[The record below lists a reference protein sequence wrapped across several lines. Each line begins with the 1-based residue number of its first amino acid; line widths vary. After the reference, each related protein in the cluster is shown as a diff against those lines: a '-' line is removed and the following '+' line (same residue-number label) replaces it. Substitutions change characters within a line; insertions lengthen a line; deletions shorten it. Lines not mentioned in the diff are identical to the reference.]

1 MPSSKNGSNGAENHD
16 LPFAKELWEACDR
29 LRGSVESA
37 EYKHLVL
44 GLVFLKYISD
54 SFERRR
60 AVLEVATR
68 EEGTDLYTEDEEER
82 AEVLEDRDEYISEN
96 VFWVPKKARWNAL
109 LAAATQP
116 DIGQQIDAALGEI
129 EKANEEQLRG
139 VLPRIYARAPLS
151 SQKLG
156 ELVTTIAKVG
166 FGDDEDKARDILG
179 RTYEYFIKRFAAA
192 EGHRGGEF
200 YTPRSVTQLLVEILA
215 PYEGR
220 VLDPACGSCGLFIQ
234 SADFIKGHGGQARKI
249 SIYGQENIQAT
260 WRIGRMNLAIHAL
273 AGDIRLGD
281 SLLDDQHPGLKADFV
296 LANPPFNEKMWGAPQ
311 VATDN
316 RWKFGVPPD
325 SNANYA
331 WIQHF
336 IHHLAPDGRAGFVMA
351 NGSLTTRDNGEH
363 LIREEL
369 IKADLIDC
377 IIELPNKLFFTT
389 QIPVCLWFLDRNRD
403 RAEGRNRR
411 GEILFID
418 ARQLG
423 VLVSRN
429 QRELS
434 KEDVARITSTYRA
447 WRGENETAYED
458 IPGFCREATIEE
470 VEAHGN
476 FLAPGAFTAERH
488 IAEEELSPAAKV
500 DHLADITA
508 DRIERFIAAIRDDV
522 ADNLYRAWFVDF
534 DPVTANDPLA
544 WTGLHNE
551 LLSLF
556 GDKLIDTEAGLAP
569 AGWDIVDIS
578 SIAEVIYGAAYSS
591 KLFNEGGVGMP
602 LLRIREIGSDDPK
615 VFTAEEH
622 PKGTVI
628 TQGDIVCGMDGE
640 FRIQRWRGPD
650 AVLNQRVC
658 HFRPHE
664 GIPTTY
670 LNAAVKR
677 PISFFERSKTGTTV
691 IHLLK
696 RDIDQMRFAKPPAA
710 VLDAFDRQVMRQV
723 QAVVDAVDDG
733 IDSEMVSAVRSKL
746 LSQEEA

>member
-1 MPSSKNGSNGAENHD
+1 MPSNKNGSNGAENHD

-54 SFERRR
+54 AFERRR
-60 AVLEVATR
+60 SFLEAATR
-68 EEGTDLYTEDEEER
+68 KEGGDLYTEDEEQR

-96 VFWVPKKARWNAL
+96 VFWVPKKARWSAL

-116 DIGQQIDAALGEI
+116 DIGQRIDAALGEI
-129 EKANEEQLRG
+129 EKSNEEQLRG
-139 VLPRIYARAPLS
+139 VLPRIYARAPLA

-200 YTPRSVTQLLVEILA
+200 YTPQSVTRLLVEMLE

-234 SADFIKGHGGQARKI
+234 SADFVKSHGGKSREI
-249 SIYGQENIQAT
+249 SIYGQENNQAT
-260 WRIGRMNLAIHAL
+260 WRIGRMNLAIHGL
-273 AGDIRLGD
+273 SGDIRLGD
-281 SLLDDQHPGLKADFV
+281 SLLDDQHTGLKADFV
-296 LANPPFNEKMWGAPQ
+296 LANPPFNEKQWEAQQ
-311 VATDN
+311 VADDS
-316 RWKFGVPPD
+316 RWKFGTPPD

-351 NGSLTTRDNGEH
+351 NGSLTARDNGEH

-369 IKADLIDC
+369 IRADLIDC
-377 IIELPNKLFFTT
+377 ILELPNKLFFTT
-389 QIPVCLWFLDRNRD
+389 QIPVCLWFLDRNRN
-403 RAEGRNRR
+403 RAGGRDRR
-411 GEILFID
+411 GKILFLD

-423 VLVSRN
+423 VLLSRN

-434 KEDVARITSTYRA
+434 EEDIVRITSTYRA
-447 WRGENETAYED
+447 WRGEHETVYED
-458 IPGFCREATIEE
+458 IPGFCREATIDE
-470 VEAHGN
+470 VEARGK

-488 IAEEELSPAAKV
+488 VVEEELSPAAKI
-500 DHLADITA
+500 DRLADVTA
-508 DRIERFIAAIRDDV
+508 DRTERFMAAIRDDI
-522 ADNLYRAWFVDF
+522 ADNLYRAWFVDL
-534 DPVTANDPLA
+534 DPVTSDDPMA
-544 WTGLHNE
+544 RVGLQDGVF
-551 LLSLF
+551 SLF
-556 GDKLIDTEAGLAP
+556 GEKLIDTEAGLAP
-569 AGWDIVDIS
+569 ADWEIVDIYAL
-578 SIAEVIYGAAYSS
+578 AEVIYGAPYSS
-591 KLFNEGGVGMP
+591 KLFNEDGVGMP
-602 LLRIREIGSDDPK
+602 LLRIREIGMDDPA

-622 PKGTVI
+622 SKGVVI
-628 TQGDIVCGMDGE
+628 ARGDIVCGMDGE
-640 FRIQRWRGPD
+640 FRVQRWRGPD
-650 AVLNQRVC
+650 SVLNQRVC
-658 HFRPHE
+658 HFRPLE
-664 GIPTTY
+664 GVPSTY

-696 RDIDQMRFAKPPAA
+696 RDINQMRFARPPAA
-710 VLDAFDRQVMRQV
+710 ILDAFDQLVMRQV
-723 QAVVDAVDDG
+723 EAVIDAIGDG
-733 IDSEMVSAVRSKL
+733 IDSEMVSAIRLKL
-746 LSQEEA
+746 LAKEEA